1 MDENNNNQ
9 SAVYPEKPKVA
20 NLGIQLFFKALE
32 DQGCECV
39 QIDWIPGYERS
50 EEIDAMLDEFL

>member
-1 MDENNNNQ
+1 MDDKKTQ
-9 SAVYPEKPKVA
+9 DAVYPEKPKVA
-20 NLGIQLFFKALE
+20 NLGIQLFYKALE

-50 EEIDAMLDEFL
+50 EEIDELLDEFL